1 MMVSPHWMATQAGID
16 IMRNGGNA
24 IEAMISSAAVISVVY
39 PHMNSLGGDNFWL
52 LNTFDQKLI
61 GIEATGFSSEK
72 ATIDFYN
79 SKGLKQIPS
88 RGDFAAITVPGVVS
102 GWMKAY
108 EYSLQKLNGKKS
120 LEEILDPAIQI
131 ANYGF
136 PVTSTLEKNLKIK
149 KSELKNLKEFAN
161 KYY

>member
-1 MMVSPHWMATQAGID
+1 MIVSPHWMASQAGSE
-16 IMRNGGNA
+16 IMKSGGNA
-24 IEAMISSAAVISVVY
+24 IEAMICSAAVISVVY

-52 LNTFDQKLI
+52 INTVDQKLI

-79 SKGLKQIPS
+79 SIGLKQIPG

-108 EYSLQKLNGKKS
+108 EYSLQKLNGQKS
-120 LEEILDPAIQI
+120 
-131 ANYGF
+131 
-136 PVTSTLEKNLKIK
+136 
-149 KSELKNLKEFAN
+149 
-161 KYY
+161 